1 MKVVYASTP
10 EQEKQIEELI
20 TYFYSDIFPSY
31 FTDEEITEMEK
42 NNILSKVEM
51 YKHYDGTVKEA
62 IQIITSLQVIIHII
76 ETIQYENVSEYYR
89 TVFEKNISFLEKYSL
104 SFPFQIENF
113 SLPKTNIISYYCK
126 PNNQFL
132 V

>member
-20 TYFYSDIFPSY
+20 AYFYSDIFPSY
-31 FTDEEITEMEK
+31 FTDEEITEMEE

-51 YKHYDGTVKEA
+51 YKHYNGTVKEA

-76 ETIQYENVSEYYR
+76 ETIQYENVSEYHR
-89 TVFEKNISFLEKYSL
+89 TAFKKNISFLEKYSL
-104 SFPFQIENF
+104 SFPFQIDSF